1 MACTGDNCAS
11 VSAADAILGI
21 AERSEAPRP
30 SPSRVIAVFVEME
43 VVEVVVMCLSD
54 DGWNGV
60 NHKSVGVIPRIE
72 TMEKINAVG
81 GQDDAKGKRFQLHEF
96 RSPRER

>member
-21 AERSEAPRP
+21 AERSEAPHP
-30 SPSRVIAVFVEME
+30 SPSRVIAIFVEMA
-43 VVEVVVMCLSD
+43 VKGVVMCLSD

-81 GQDDAKGKRFQLHEF
+81 GQDDAKGKRFRLHEF
-96 RSPRER
+96 CSPRER